1 MANNTLLHVHP
12 PRNGQTG
19 SDGGWSEEEYYDTVL
34 YEGDLAGPDE
44 WEDDEDQWE
53 EIDEY
58 DWEDDEDEDD
68 WDDDDY
74 DDYDDEEDEDF

>member
-1 MANNTLLHVHP
+1 MAKHTLLQMNP
-12 PRNGQTG
+12 PRNGQSG
-19 SDGGWSEEEYYDTVL
+19 SGWSEEEEYSDTVL
-34 YEGDLAGPDE
+34 YEEGLGGPDE

-68 WDDDDY
+68 WDDDDWD
-74 DDYDDEEDEDF
+74 DDYDYDEDEDQ

>member
-34 YEGDLAGPDE
+34 YEEDLAGPDE
-44 WEDDEDQWE
+44 
-53 EIDEY
+53 
-58 DWEDDEDEDD
+58 

-74 DDYDDEEDEDF
+74 DDYDDEEEDEDF